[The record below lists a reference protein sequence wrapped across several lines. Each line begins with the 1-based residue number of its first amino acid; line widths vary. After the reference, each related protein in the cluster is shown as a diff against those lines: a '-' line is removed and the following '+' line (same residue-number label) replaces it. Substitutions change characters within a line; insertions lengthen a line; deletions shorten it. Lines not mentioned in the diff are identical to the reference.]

1 MPESLLSIQNSLGSN
16 SFKSIADSIR
26 KSNEINLNLSGLS
39 GIKNIAK
46 SLAIQMKTSND
57 FNNSI
62 GTIGKT
68 LSSQFATLNIPKN
81 NFALYGLS
89 SHFAEISKNSQLIG
103 QSLSNLASSQI
114 LLSNSLLEIS
124 KTLSESHLNQFN
136 GLNVALQGLSKSFL
150 KEIARNK
157 DWEDFD
163 FIQETN
169 ETISTTTND
178 FVNNHSEVTLQD
190 LENLKLTIVESLS
203 TLLSKTSSEKNRT
216 FLFDLMAVIS
226 FILGLYGTYGT
237 YKSSIDKSNI
247 ETYLD
252 AKKDMDTFK
261 KELYAKIDE
270 RFNDKIKSKIAK
282 TKVDLKYSIKKNS
295 KVIGTI
301 KSGQKVTVIEIR
313 HKYFLITYLD
323 KDTQEPKSGFV
334 LKKYFDTE
342 K

>member
-1 MPESLLSIQNSLGSN
+1 MPESLLSIQNLLGSN

-26 KSNEINLNLSGLS
+26 KSNEISLNLSGLG
-39 GIKNIAK
+39 GIKDIAK

-68 LSSQFATLNIPKN
+68 LSSQFTDLNIPKN

-89 SHFAEISKNSQLIG
+89 SHFAEISKNSQSIG
-103 QSLSNLASSQI
+103 ESLSNLASSQI
-114 LLSNSLLEIS
+114 SLSNSLLEIS
-124 KTLSESHLNQFN
+124 KTLSKSHLNQFN

-150 KEIARNK
+150 KEIVRNK

-163 FIQETN
+163 FVQETN
-169 ETISTTTND
+169 ETISITTND
-178 FVNNHSEVTLQD
+178 FINSHTEVTFED
-190 LENLKLTIVESLS
+190 LENLKLTIVENLS
-203 TLLSKTSSEKNRT
+203 VLLIKTKSEKNRI
-216 FLFDLMAVIS
+216 FLFDFIAVIS
-226 FILGLYGTYGT
+226 FILGLYGAYGT
-237 YKSSIDKSNI
+237 YQSSIDKTNKK
-247 ETYLD
+247 TYLE
-252 AKKDMDTFK
+252 AKKDMEIFK

-270 RFNDKIKSKIAK
+270 KFNDKQKSKIAR
-282 TKVDLKYSIKKNS
+282 TKVDLKYSTKKNS
-295 KVIGTI
+295 KVIGII
-301 KSGQKVTVIEIR
+301 KTGQKVTVIEIR

-334 LKKYFDTE
+334 LKKYFDIE